1 MYCKIILKVRLFL
14 SKPLLIIGAGGHA
27 SVLVDI
33 LRQQKREILGVVSPQ
48 IESKSK
54 VFDGIE
60 HFNNDDDIF
69 TFDNQSIKLVNGIG
83 SLPGNRL
90 RTFIYDKF
98 KALGYEFET
107 VIAHSAIV
115 SDYVEL
121 AEGVQ
126 IFAGAIVQ
134 TNASIGANTIINT
147 GSIIDHDCIIGR
159 HNHIAPGVTLSGHVS
174 TSEYVHIGTGASVI
188 QSISIG
194 GSSIIGAGAI
204 ATKNIADNMIYYP
217 SEGIRKVIK

>member
-1 MYCKIILKVRLFL
+1 M

-60 HFNNDDDIF
+60 HFKSDDDVLK
-69 TFDNQSIKLVNGIG
+69 FDNQSVNLVNGIG
-83 SLPGNRL
+83 SLPGNHL
-90 RTFIYDKF
+90 RTVLFNKF
-98 KALGYEFET
+98 KTLGYEFET
-107 VIAHSAIV
+107 VVANNAIV

-126 IFAGAIVQ
+126 IFTGVIVQ
-134 TNASIGANTIINT
+134 TNVSIGANTIINT
-147 GSIIDHDCIIGR
+147 GSIIEHDCAIGR
-159 HNHIAPGVTLSGHVS
+159 HNHIAPGVTLSGHVL

-188 QSISIG
+188 QSVSIG
-194 GSSIIGAGAI
+194 GNSIIGAGAI
-204 ATKNIADNMIYYP
+204 ATKNIADNMVYYP

>member
-1 MYCKIILKVRLFL
+1 VRLFL

-54 VFDGIE
+54 VFDGIQ
-60 HFNNDDDIF
+60 HFKSDDDVLK
-69 TFDNQSIKLVNGIG
+69 FDNQSVNLVNGIG
-83 SLPGNRL
+83 SLPGNHL
-90 RTFIYDKF
+90 RAVLFNKF
-98 KALGYEFET
+98 KTLGFEFET
-107 VIAHSAIV
+107 VVANNAIV

-126 IFAGAIVQ
+126 IFTGAIVQ
-134 TNASIGANTIINT
+134 TNVSIGTNTIINT
-147 GSIIDHDCIIGR
+147 GSIIEHDCAIGR
-159 HNHIAPGVTLSGHVS
+159 HNHIAPGVTLSGQVT

-188 QSISIG
+188 QSVSIG
-194 GSSIIGAGAI
+194 NNVVIGSGTTI
-204 ATKNIADNMIYYP
+204 TKNIAKNMVCLSARITQ
-217 SEGIRKVIK
+217 KVLK

>member
-1 MYCKIILKVRLFL
+1 L

-60 HFNNDDDIF
+60 HFKSDDDVLK
-69 TFDNQSIKLVNGIG
+69 FDNQSVNLVNGIG
-83 SLPGNRL
+83 SLPGNHL
-90 RTFIYDKF
+90 RAVLFNKF
-98 KALGYEFET
+98 KTLGYEFET
-107 VIAHSAIV
+107 VVANNAIV
-115 SDYVEL
+115 SDYAEL

-134 TNASIGANTIINT
+134 TNTSIGANTIINT

-188 QSISIG
+188 QSVSIG
-194 GSSIIGAGAI
+194 GNSIVGAGAT
-204 ATKNIADNMIYYP
+204 ATKNIADNMVYYP